1 MFCLLEE
8 CLTLCS
14 RGSPYKKFQR
24 LRCFQDSPKKCL
36 TLCSRG
42 SRFKFSEMKQHDTS
56 VAFGIFF
63 VKKKMKLCIVSV
75 CLISIIAFFKVFN
88 ITYGVNLST
97 NTWKIYSIVVHIVLN
112 PYTVQSI
119 FIQHL
124 VE

>member
-14 RGSPYKKFQR
+14 RGSP
-24 LRCFQDSPKKCL
+24 
-36 TLCSRG
+36 
-42 SRFKFSEMKQHDTS
+42 FKFSEIKKQHDTN

-63 VKKKMKLCIVSV
+63 VKKKFKLCIVSV

-97 NTWKIYSIVVHIVLN
+97 NTWKIYSIVIHIVLY
-112 PYTVQSI
+112 PYTVYFYSTLGGIEQGGPHINNKYYIPVRTWS
-119 FIQHL
+119 
-124 VE
+124 